1 MSCGQAHSQ
10 ARQLVAQGSEAKLVA
25 ETVGV
30 SRSSLYY
37 RPKPRASRADRS
49 QDEAIIVAC
58 GDKPAYGYRRVSW
71 WLWRKQGLTV
81 NGKRVLRVMRE
92 RGLLV
97 APRRLRA
104 RRQKEWGRVIA
115 EAPNQ
120 VWQSDMTKVWAG
132 ANVGWA
138 YLVSVIDCCT
148 REIVGWDLS
157 LRCRT
162 QEAIAA
168 VECAVLQAMA
178 DGSRGSGLVLTTD
191 NGTQFTSTRFVET
204 LSRPGIHPSP
214 GLQPP
219 GRQRTDRT
227 LPPQLKRGR
236 DLAQRI
242 PQSRRS
248 HRIDRSLDHRVQS
261 RSPASGAQKPHL
273 TRSPRGLRS
282 TSTLTKNRGPLC
294 LVLKGALHMPPCES
308 NVFGPAK

>member
-168 VECAVLQAMA
+168 VERAVLQAMA

-204 LSRPGIHPSP
+204 LSRLGITHRRTAYNHPEGN
-214 GLQPP
+214 GLIE
-219 GRQRTDRT
+219 RF
-227 LPPQLKRGR
+227 
-236 DLAQRI
+236 
-242 PQSRRS
+242 
-248 HRIDRSLDHRVQS
+248 HRSLKEEEIWLNEYRSLAEATESIARWINEYNHDRPHRAL
-261 RSPASGAQKPHL
+261 RNRTPREARAGFAQPQ
-273 TRSPRGLRS
+273 
-282 TSTLTKNRGPLC
+282 PLP
-294 LVLKGALHMPPCES
+294 KTQALC
-308 NVFGPAK
+308 V